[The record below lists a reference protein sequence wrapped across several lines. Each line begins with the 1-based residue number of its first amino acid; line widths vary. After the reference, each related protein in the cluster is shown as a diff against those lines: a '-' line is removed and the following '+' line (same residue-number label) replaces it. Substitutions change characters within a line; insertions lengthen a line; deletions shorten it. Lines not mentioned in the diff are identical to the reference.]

1 MTDELPKPLSIAD
14 RFRKMAERLDHNAE
28 DGFGGCFL
36 IVPPADGGEVI
47 ETLILDAKQDATQ
60 YWILL
65 KAKCEAE
72 IVRLDGANRNS
83 QAGYGRR

>member
-1 MTDELPKPLSIAD
+1 MNDEAPKQPSASD

-36 IVPPADGGEVI
+36 IVPPVDGGEVI
-47 ETLILDAKQDATQ
+47 ETLILDSKQDATQ

-65 KAKCEAE
+65 KSKCEME
-72 IVRLDGANRNS
+72 IARLDGANRNQS
-83 QAGYGRR
+83 AYGRR